1 MTAID
6 VGDGED
12 ARQGLVTLVITVV
25 EILIDALEREAV
37 RRMESGNLSDEEIE
51 RLGSQLATI
60 EAEIEQL
67 KADEEIEDGVDDLR
81 AIWTGWSTT
90 RSNSFT
96 ASRPPRRTPVTPC
109 SEVRASELRRRERR

>member
-12 ARQGLVTLVITVV
+12 ARDGLMTLIVTVV
-25 EILIDALEREAV
+25 ELLIEALEREAV

-60 EAEIEQL
+60 EAEIERL
-67 KADEEIEDGVDDLR
+67 KDDEGIEDGVDDLR
-81 AIWTGWSTT
+81 GDLDGLVNDAIEQLHGEP
-90 RSNSFT
+90 T
-96 ASRPPRRTPVTPC
+96 AARKPGYSVFGG
-109 SEVRASELRRRERR
+109 EGE

>member
-1 MTAID
+1 MKQID

-25 EILIDALEREAV
+25 ELLIDALEREAV

-51 RLGSQLATI
+51 RLGGQLASI

-67 KADEEIEDGVDDLR
+67 KEDEGIEDGVDDLR
-81 AIWTGWSTT
+81 GDLDGLVTDAIEQLHGESATIDEPGYSV
-90 RSNSFT
+90 FGGDE
-96 ASRPPRRTPVTPC
+96 P
-109 SEVRASELRRRERR
+109 

>member
-6 VGDGED
+6 VGDGDD
-12 ARQGLVTLVITVV
+12 ARNGLMTLVVTVV

-60 EAEIEQL
+60 EAEIERL
-67 KADEEIEDGVDDLR
+67 KEDEGIEDGVDDLR
-81 AIWTGWSTT
+81 GELDGLVTDAIEQLHGEPTT
-90 RSNSFT
+90 AQGPGYSVFGGDG
-96 ASRPPRRTPVTPC
+96 
-109 SEVRASELRRRERR
+109 E